1 MIFELSKE
9 LNMILN
15 SNNIYIQLHELYTDV
30 ILLENKNEEKLLWVP
45 CFDINSH
52 YFCNEFSILKNT
64 KNFFINE
71 FIKIYNK
78 NIEFNEE
85 IICMKKKHK
94 IPYVNILQNINSDI
108 IIKNNFIVSI
118 IDKNNKVQNFNSIN
132 IIFTVK
138 IKTEQFIKNT
148 NK

>member
-1 MIFELSKE
+1 
-9 LNMILN
+9 
-15 SNNIYIQLHELYTDV
+15 
-30 ILLENKNEEKLLWVP
+30 
-45 CFDINSH
+45 
-52 YFCNEFSILKNT
+52 
-64 KNFFINE
+64 
-71 FIKIYNK
+71 
-78 NIEFNEE
+78 
-85 IICMKKKHK
+85 MKKKHK

>member
-1 MIFELSKE
+1 
-9 LNMILN
+9 
-15 SNNIYIQLHELYTDV
+15 
-30 ILLENKNEEKLLWVP
+30 
-45 CFDINSH
+45 
-52 YFCNEFSILKNT
+52 
-64 KNFFINE
+64 
-71 FIKIYNK
+71 
-78 NIEFNEE
+78 
-85 IICMKKKHK
+85 MKKKHK
-94 IPYVNILQNINSDI
+94 IPYVKILQNINSDI